1 MIEKRYAHACLFDE
15 TTNSVYVMGGENE
28 NYIMLDSMEKW
39 TIGTNW
45 WLRSGNLVKRIA
57 DSRAVSAKSKHYV
70 GYMTGGWSSGV
81 QSNEIWGLRRLDMR
95 WKVFDKKLKIRRV
108 GHSMLNIPLHQVLE
122 CKGFIYLLVQYVS
135 RGLIVML

>member
-39 TIGTNW
+39 TIGTNS
-45 WLRSGNLVKRIA
+45 WLKSGNLVKRVA
-57 DSRAVSAKSKHYV
+57 DSRAVSAKSKNYV

-95 WKVFDKKLKIRRV
+95 WKVLDKKLKIRRK
-108 GHSMLNIPLHQVLE
+108 GHSMLNIPVHQVLE
-122 CKGFIYLLVQYVS
+122 CKSFYIYL
-135 RGLIVML
+135 